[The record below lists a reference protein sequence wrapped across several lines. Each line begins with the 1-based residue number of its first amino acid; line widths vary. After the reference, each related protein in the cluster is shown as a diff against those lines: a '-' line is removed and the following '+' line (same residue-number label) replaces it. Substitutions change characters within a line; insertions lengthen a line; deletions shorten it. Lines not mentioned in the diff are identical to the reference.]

1 MANLVDRVII
11 PAVVHGRQ
19 KKKPPHKEAAT
30 LQQPA
35 MEAMPD

>member
-1 MANLVDRVII
+1 MIFLPDSGL
-11 PAVVHGRQ
+11 P
-19 KKKPPHKEAAT
+19 KKKPPHEEAAT